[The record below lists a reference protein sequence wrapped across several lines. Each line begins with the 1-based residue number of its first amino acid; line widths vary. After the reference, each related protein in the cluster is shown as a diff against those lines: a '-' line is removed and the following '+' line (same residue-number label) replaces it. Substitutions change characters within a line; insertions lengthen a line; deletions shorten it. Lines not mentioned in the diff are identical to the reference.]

1 MPRSSESSGRGKT
14 EETYCPYVD
23 LECILGV
30 WEGVGTYG
38 HFVMGNVLEF
48 ENVVDLVRIW
58 RFLVAVRA

>member
-1 MPRSSESSGRGKT
+1 M
-14 EETYCPYVD
+14 D